1 MGGLSKYLIN
11 GHKATQQSVQNL
23 FQSVQ
28 LNINN
33 PNFLIMQGKITKVLN
48 MKPQEILSM
57 IEEAAGTRMFEDRK
71 EKAFRTM
78 NKKDMKVKEITAVSS
93 RERCREFGVIL
104 ETRGLLNYLAS
115 FSIQLP
121 LADLGRR
128 NHSQVRQAPRREAL
142 FPRIPEG
149 FYRIGTSN

>member
-11 GHKATQQSVQNL
+11 GHKATQQAVQNM

-48 MKPQEILSM
+48 MKPAEILSM

-71 EKAFRTM
+71 EKAIKTIA
-78 NKKDMKVKEITAVSS
+78 KKEMKVKEIETVSRS
-93 RERCREFGVIL
+93 PQVERCKLRL
-104 ETRGLLNYLAS
+104 TLQTYN
-115 FSIQLP
+115 
-121 LADLGRR
+121 
-128 NHSQVRQAPRREAL
+128 
-142 FPRIPEG
+142 
-149 FYRIGTSN
+149 